1 MPRFIT
7 RLLDVLPEHVTQ
19 SQTSY
24 SCATVH
30 VHFQNALTLS
40 NSNDQKGTRYK
51 LKVIQNSLLTFEC

>member
-1 MPRFIT
+1 MPRFVT

-24 SCATVH
+24 I
-30 VHFQNALTLS
+30 FKMPLTLS